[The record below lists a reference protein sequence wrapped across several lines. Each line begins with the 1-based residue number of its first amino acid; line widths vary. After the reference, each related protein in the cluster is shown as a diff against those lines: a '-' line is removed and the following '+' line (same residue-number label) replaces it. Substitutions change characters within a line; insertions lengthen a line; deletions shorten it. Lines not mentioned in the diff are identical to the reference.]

1 MRQGT
6 RIFLLAGAA
15 ALLPVL
21 SLTQGSS
28 AAQPT
33 QPGQPP
39 AAVDGIARDLH
50 LSTDQAR
57 TRLQQQDQAQQI
69 AAALPTALTSQLA
82 GKWFDEKTGK
92 LSVAVTS
99 ETAANAARAAGAR
112 PVLVARDRAE
122 LARLNAA
129 VTKLVGGHVAGV
141 TGWGVDAESNTVTVR
156 VNRAVAPRSSLSAL
170 AALGDGVRIRD
181 VTSAPVQQS
190 GALHP
195 GDPWWPGGESNCS
208 TGFPATDSSGAKV
221 FVTAGHCTNDA
232 NQAAYG
238 ASGQQNKLGTS
249 NVGGTHSVNAH
260 EGDMGMVSVT
270 EAGWTTSP
278 AVNTWGGAAVTVTG
292 STEPLVGQAV
302 CHSGNTSHWQCGKVT
317 AVEQTIDYGNNT
329 IVDGLA
335 TTTACS
341 LGGDSGGAWLA
352 GDKALGLHSGGA
364 SSCSPGGADDQS
376 IFQPVNEALRKWSLT
391 LLTGGGGGDD
401 TAAPSVPANL
411 RSTGA
416 TSASVS
422 LAWDAS
428 TDNVGVTGYDVYQGA
443 ALATSVSTTSA
454 TVSGLTA
461 DTAYSFTVKARD
473 AAGNASAAS
482 AAVSA
487 RTSPGDTGGRV
498 FTSTTSFPIRD
509 FQVTTSALKSTATGT
524 AVSPVS
530 VQVNATHTCTEDLN
544 ITLVS
549 PSGRAYPLQRYGGTT
564 CHPFQSGKTFSVT
577 ANEQAAG
584 TWTLRIGDNGPG
596 DTGTLSG
603 WSITL

>member
-1 MRQGT
+1 LT
-6 RIFLLAGAA
+6 GAVA
-15 ALLPVL
+15 AL
-21 SLTQGSS
+21 S
-28 AAQPT
+28 A
-33 QPGQPP
+33 
-39 AAVDGIARDLH
+39 
-50 LSTDQAR
+50 
-57 TRLQQQDQAQQI
+57 
-69 AAALPTALTSQLA
+69 
-82 GKWFDEKTGK
+82 
-92 LSVAVTS
+92 
-99 ETAANAARAAGAR
+99 
-112 PVLVARDRAE
+112 
-122 LARLNAA
+122 
-129 VTKLVGGHVAGV
+129 GHVPGV
-141 TGWGVDAESNTVTVR
+141 TGWGVAPVSNTVTVR
-156 VNRAVAPRSSLSAL
+156 VNRALAPQSYL
-170 AALGDGVRIRD
+170 AGLAGLGDGVRIQD

-190 GALHP
+190 GTLHP

-260 EGDMGMVSVT
+260 EGDMGMVSIT
-270 EAGWTTSP
+270 ESGWATSP
-278 AVNTWGGAAVTVTG
+278 AVNTWGGAAVTVAG

-317 AVEQTIDYGNNT
+317 AVDQTIDYGST
-329 IVDGLA
+329 VVDGLS

-352 GDKALGLHSGGA
+352 GDKAVGLHSGGA

-376 IFQPVNEALRKWSLT
+376 IFQPVNEALSKWSLT
-391 LLTGGGGGDD
+391 LLTGGGNGGD
-401 TAAPSVPANL
+401 TTAPSVPGNL

-416 TSASVS
+416 TATSVS

-428 TDNVGVTGYDVYQGA
+428 TDDTGVTAYDIYQGTT
-443 ALATSVSTTSA
+443 LATSASTTSA
-454 TVSGLTA
+454 TVSGLTP

-482 AAVSA
+482 SAVSA
-487 RTSPGDTGGRV
+487 RTSPGTPGGRV
-498 FTSTTSFPIRD
+498 FTSSTGYPIRD
-509 FQVTTSALKSTATGT
+509 FQTVVSPLKSTATG
-524 AVSPVS
+524 AVSNPVS
-530 VQVNATHTCTEDLN
+530 VKVNATHTCTEDLN

-549 PSGRAYPLQRYGGTT
+549 PAGRSYPLQRSGGYT
-564 CHPFQSGKTFSVT
+564 CHEFQSGKTFTVT
-577 ANEQAAG
+577 ANDQAAG